1 MTALLQFNEQSIH
14 FRLDRFTSVV
24 ILPKVVELRYFVLL
38 QQLQQMMIHVGLG
51 GFEQL
56 GGGVGVDHLDQLLLV
71 ELFLPVVDQ
80 NVENLLFP
88 LVPVLDVELDLIFWT
103 MDDVAV
109 AGVHHRRFQIG
120 NVTQRV
126 HVVVQILED
135 RRSLPQ
141 DAVAAEYRVLLDQVE
156 HYVVGGVSGGVN
168 HADCGA
174 LYCEFLTVLQEFD
187 GTTIGDVLPFAPR
200 VLPHLGVLRFLFD
213 VEDVGETP
221 DVVVVPMRDEDMG
234 EVDIFVLQDAHQVV
248 DVLRDVGVAGV
259 DKNASRIVYFFVSLR
274 SKGRDLGTKLG
285 VYQSHRPLHAQT
297 KTDKSRASLL

>member
-24 ILPKVVELRYFVLL
+24 ILPKFVELRYFVLL
-38 QQLQQMMIHVGLG
+38 QQLQEMMIHVGLG

-103 MDDVAV
+103 LQHNKTINMLWTTLSTDNKLELETYMDDVAV

-174 LYCEFLTVLQEFD
+174 LYCEFLTVLQKFD
-187 GTTIGDVLPFAPR
+187 GTTVGDVLPFAPR
-200 VLPHLGVLRFLFD
+200 VLPHLGVLF
-213 VEDVGETP
+213 ETYNQP
-221 DVVVVPMRDEDMG
+221 P
-234 EVDIFVLQDAHQVV
+234 Q
-248 DVLRDVGVAGV
+248 
-259 DKNASRIVYFFVSLR
+259 
-274 SKGRDLGTKLG
+274 
-285 VYQSHRPLHAQT
+285 PLHTDRNLLVFSLMSRTSGRPPMWSWCQCEMKIWARSISSCF
-297 KTDKSRASLL
+297 KTLIKWLMY